1 MFRSHG
7 GFTMNCA
14 RCGNHAAA
22 PGGELCRRCEAARPH
37 QVTDAGPVADPLSA
51 APPAYPRAPYTEPP
65 IQSPH
70 GPAWLRSPVALGR
83 TVAILLG
90 AVAVADAV
98 AVWADLALLDV
109 SDRLAGG
116 DWSVALEND
125 SDRADGL
132 VALAGVLQTLTYLAT
147 IVVFLVW
154 FHRVRVNAEVFAPFG
169 HRKKRG
175 WAIGGW
181 FVPVVNLWFPRRIAV
196 DCWDASSPWEKPR
209 SHALVNTWWTLWL
222 LSLFAGEAG
231 DRTYLRAEE
240 IAEYRLAARQML
252 FADSLEIVSAVFAAL
267 FVLALTRM
275 QDDRARSGPRE
286 PEPVTV

>member
-1 MFRSHG
+1 
-7 GFTMNCA
+7 MNCA
-14 RCGNHAAA
+14 RCGNQAAA
-22 PGGELCRRCEAARPH
+22 PGGELCRPCEAAGPSRA
-37 QVTDAGPVADPLSA
+37 TDPRNAADPLGTA
-51 APPAYPRAPYTEPP
+51 DPPGTAPPPVYPVAPHTEPP
-65 IQSPH
+65 LQSPH
-70 GPAWLRSPVALGR
+70 GPAWLRSPVVLGR

-90 AVAVADAV
+90 AVAVADVV

-116 DWSVALEND
+116 DWSAALEHD

-132 VALAGVLQTLTYLAT
+132 VALAGVLQTLTYVAT

-154 FHRVRVNAEVFAPFG
+154 FHRVRVNAEVFDPFG

-181 FVPVVNLWFPRRIAV
+181 FVPVVNLWFPRRIAI

-231 DRTYLRAEE
+231 DRAYLRAEE
-240 IAEYRLAARQML
+240 IEEYRLAARQML
-252 FADSLEIVSAVFAAL
+252 FADSLEIVAAVFAAL

-275 QDDRARSGPRE
+275 QDDRARRGPRE
-286 PEPVTV
+286 PEPVAV